1 MIELRDYQR
10 KAITSLFEYLYA
22 NPHKNPCLVIPTAG
36 GKSLILAEF
45 CRYSLTTW
53 PGSRLLVLTHQKEL
67 VMQDARALKNLW
79 NDSDIGIYSASIG
92 CKQLE
97 QPLIYASIQSIYK
110 VSNVHFDVI
119 LIDEAH
125 LVNNEE
131 QGMYRKFIDRIRP
144 SFVIGLTATPYRLGQ
159 GLITDGDSIFDDLID
174 VISIKELQQ
183 RGYLAMLRSKST
195 AVHYDLSKVRTRGG
209 DYIESDLQSA
219 TSDFSTNEAVC
230 DEIVKSAK
238 FYQRKHILVFCTGI
252 EHAETIAMLLK
263 ERGMDSLHVT
273 GAMSQAERDER
284 LYMFTSGQTTAMTNY
299 GILCLDEETEI
310 LTSRGFVGI
319 DDMTMDKKIAAWKE
333 DGTIE
338 FTNPK
343 LIVRRERE
351 EWENMVF
358 LDGKST
364 PQIRVTD
371 NHRMVIRCGENRK
384 KIKVVSAKDLVGK
397 KSFVIPGCGY
407 SEPEI
412 MYCKQE
418 EFKTSFSRQVIATAY
433 NYRKKG
439 IEKDKARTMAEDFVT
454 RRRALRYKNPFELT
468 LQECRFIG
476 FFLGDGSSYNDRYS
490 LSQSHAYEDNIKWVD
505 NLLKDINIHFTKHEK
520 KQKSGTGKDYVVWA
534 FPKGTG
540 GDGQLIENG
549 IYPYIPYL
557 KKDHNELFFGFSKD
571 QLLALLDGF
580 WYADGNH
587 HAKLNYPKKA
597 ISKGTIEL
605 FNCLLAACSMRG
617 IKAWIRPLHKAKD
630 YYQQL
635 YLFTWSDK
643 TDWHYCDRSEKILET
658 EHKKE
663 RVWCVTSTTS
673 YLICKRKGKVFVTGN
688 TTGFDYPNIDMIVLL
703 RATLSPGL
711 YMQMLGRGLR
721 LKSEDNKDCLVLD
734 FAENVMR
741 HGPITEVIPPS
752 ERSKGEKVGAMP
764 CKECPECLEIVPIQ
778 TEVCPSCG
786 FEFPKHKRTWQLYA
800 GDVNGGGY
808 TTCTV
813 QSWFIMPS
821 VSRSNATPMY
831 VIEYRVH
838 EATHSKR
845 DFILYAHEGYA
856 YKKTLKLVKFFCDHY
871 GIDIEEFYTGKS
883 DEVTG
888 KRLYD
893 WDALMT
899 EIGFHDPPRMLIV
912 ERKGKFD
919 NIVDRLWE
927 EDLEEIKEE
936 NERLR
941 EMADA
946 TRHSIMHI

>member
-10 KAITSLFEYLYA
+10 KAITLLFEYLYA
-22 NPHKNPCLVIPTAG
+22 NPHKNPCLVCPVG
-36 GKSLILAEF
+36 SGKSILLAEF

-53 PGSRLLVLTHQKEL
+53 PESRLLVLTHQKEL

-125 LVNNEE
+125 LVNNEQE
-131 QGMYRKFIDRIRP
+131 GMYRKFIDRIRP
-144 SFVIGLTATPYRLGQ
+144 SFVIGFTATPYRLGQ
-159 GLITDGDSIFDDLID
+159 GLITDGDAIFDDLID

-183 RGYLAMLRSKST
+183 KGYLAMLRSKST
-195 AVHYDLSKVRTRGG
+195 SVHYDLSKVRTRGG

-238 FYQRKHILVFCTGI
+238 FYQRKHILVFCTGV
-252 EHAETIAMLLK
+252 EHAETIARLLK

-273 GAMSQAERDER
+273 GSMSQAERDER
-284 LYMFTSGQTTAMTNY
+284 LYMFTSGQVQALSN
-299 GILCLDEETEI
+299 
-310 LTSRGFVGI
+310 VG
-319 DDMTMDKKIAAWKE
+319 
-333 DGTIE
+333 
-338 FTNPK
+338 
-343 LIVRRERE
+343 
-351 EWENMVF
+351 
-358 LDGKST
+358 
-364 PQIRVTD
+364 
-371 NHRMVIRCGENRK
+371 
-384 KIKVVSAKDLVGK
+384 LV
-397 KSFVIPGCGY
+397 
-407 SEPEI
+407 
-412 MYCKQE
+412 
-418 EFKTSFSRQVIATAY
+418 
-433 NYRKKG
+433 
-439 IEKDKARTMAEDFVT
+439 
-454 RRRALRYKNPFELT
+454 
-468 LQECRFIG
+468 
-476 FFLGDGSSYNDRYS
+476 
-490 LSQSHAYEDNIKWVD
+490 
-505 NLLKDINIHFTKHEK
+505 
-520 KQKSGTGKDYVVWA
+520 
-534 FPKGTG
+534 
-540 GDGQLIENG
+540 
-549 IYPYIPYL
+549 
-557 KKDHNELFFGFSKD
+557 
-571 QLLALLDGF
+571 
-580 WYADGNH
+580 
-587 HAKLNYPKKA
+587 
-597 ISKGTIEL
+597 
-605 FNCLLAACSMRG
+605 
-617 IKAWIRPLHKAKD
+617 
-630 YYQQL
+630 
-635 YLFTWSDK
+635 
-643 TDWHYCDRSEKILET
+643 
-658 EHKKE
+658 
-663 RVWCVTSTTS
+663 
-673 YLICKRKGKVFVTGN
+673 

-721 LKSEDNKDCLVLD
+721 LKNEDNKDCLVLD

-752 ERSKGEKVGAMP
+752 ERSKGEKVGTMP

-786 FEFPKHKRTWQLYA
+786 FEFPKHKRAWQLYA

-821 VSRSNATPMY
+821 VSRSNSTPMY
-831 VIEYRVH
+831 IIEYRVH

-856 YKKTLKLVKFFCDHY
+856 YKKTLKLVKSFCDHY

-893 WDALMT
+893 WDALMA
-899 EIGFHDPPRMLIV
+899 EIGFHDPPKMLIV

-919 NIVDRLWE
+919 NIIDRLWE

-936 NERLR
+936 NERLK